1 MKAIL
6 LKEQERISTS
16 LQDSRDEYDI
26 EGITYY
32 LGQLDLISKLIS
44 LYELET
50 MSLEELQSSY
60 GHFGQ

>member
-32 LGQLDLISKLIS
+32 VGQSDLISKLIS
-44 LYELET
+44 LYELDN
-50 MSLEELQSSY
+50 MSLEELKSSY